1 MAKVGFWLRG
11 ARGKMGGAVLMKSE
25 NGTVARENVTP
36 KNPRTS
42 KQMYQRAI
50 FATVA
55 SAAKAMKEIINH
67 SFYGIADGNKC
78 IQEFRRIN
86 LAKLR
91 NKVAA
96 NIAGN
101 LDLTDTVGALAPKDY
116 KFIVPNEYQISSGTL
131 TSPALKTS
139 LSSGLVKISCPEAS
153 IVSGQTTA
161 QELVFKV
168 FGVNPG
174 EQLTVCTIK
183 AGMGE
188 IIYATPG
195 DGATNPWNQCHE
207 NSFEAKRIVFMDSS
221 EEEWQTVIN
230 VTDTTT
236 AAFVFNKMLDLIDPV
251 KSDMT
256 LVDDLR
262 GNSEFSY
269 NESVSHFSID
279 YNMSDEVRAAG
290 IVRSKYLNGQWDYS
304 TCIMTCGVPRS
315 LAPYGCSPEDAVAS
329 YMNGVTVGENN
340 DPFLDEGG
348 NGGSLE

>member
-42 KQMYQRAI
+42 KQMFQRAI

-91 NKVAA
+91 NRVAA
-96 NIAGN
+96 NIADDVI
-101 LDLTDTVGALAPKDY
+101 LEEAVGALAPKNY

-131 TSPALKTS
+131 TSPALKAS
-139 LSSGLVKISCPEAS
+139 LSSHIINITCPEAS
-153 IVSGQTTA
+153 IVSGQTTI

-174 EQLTVCTIK
+174 EQLTLCTIK
-183 AGMGE
+183 AGMGNV
-188 IIYATPG
+188 IYATPENG
-195 DGATNPWNQCHE
+195 DNEWNQCRE
-207 NSFEAKRIVFMDSS
+207 NSFEAKRIVFIDSS
-221 EEEWQTVIN
+221 DETWQYVVN
-230 VTDTTT
+230 VTENTT
-236 AAFVFNKMLDLIDPV
+236 AAQVFNKMVDVIDPS
-251 KSDMT
+251 KTDMS
-256 LVDDLR
+256 LVDELR
-262 GNSEFSY
+262 SY
-269 NESVSHFSID
+269 TSFAYGESVSHFGID
-279 YNMSDEVRAAG
+279 YNMSVEVRAAG
-290 IVRSKYLNGQWDYS
+290 VVRSKYLNGQWDYS
-304 TCIMTCGVPRS
+304 TCILVCGVPRPN
-315 LAPYGCSPEDAVAS
+315 APYGLTPEDAVAS
-329 YMNGVTVGENN
+329 YTDGVTVGEST

-348 NGGSLE
+348 SGGTLE